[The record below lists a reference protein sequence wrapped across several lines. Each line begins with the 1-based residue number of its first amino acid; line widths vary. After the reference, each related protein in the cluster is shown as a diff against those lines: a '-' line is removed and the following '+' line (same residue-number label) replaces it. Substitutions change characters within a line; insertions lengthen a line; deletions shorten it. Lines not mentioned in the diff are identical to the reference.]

1 MSEEKEDS
9 FKILRIYDETEAIK
23 KMPESAGIFS
33 HQWQQDHHQLDSAQG
48 MPQLPP
54 CPSIQQDPVYQ
65 EMHSMTQQQRDPQA
79 QDTAGLQHMRFS
91 EAEPEG
97 ETSSG

>member
-33 HQWQQDHHQLDSAQG
+33 HQWQQDHHQLDGAQG
-48 MPQLPP
+48 MPQLPS
-54 CPSIQQDPVYQ
+54 CPSIQRDPVYQ
-65 EMHSMTQQQRDPQA
+65 EMHSMTQQQWDPQA
-79 QDTAGLQHMRFS
+79 QDTAGLQPMHFS

-97 ETSSG
+97 GTSSG